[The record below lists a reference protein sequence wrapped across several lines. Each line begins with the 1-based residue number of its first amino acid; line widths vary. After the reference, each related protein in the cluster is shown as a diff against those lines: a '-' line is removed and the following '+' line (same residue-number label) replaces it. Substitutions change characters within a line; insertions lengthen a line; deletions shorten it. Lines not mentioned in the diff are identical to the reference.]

1 MKKYCILAF
10 VATLFLVGC
19 NSYLDVKPK
28 GFTIPEL
35 LNDYQLLIN
44 DLSLIRASPAYPDY
58 LSDHVQ
64 AGDPVDVNKSTSFES
79 LPTVKKRLYMFE
91 HGAIFEDGQYDPYW
105 EAAYSHIFTY
115 NVVINNVLNA
125 IDGKESER
133 KRVWAE
139 AKIGRAFEYLTL
151 VNIYA
156 KHYEPATASTDLG
169 VPMVLSENINE
180 PYERVSVAKIYEL
193 VEADLNDALPHL
205 ASSSAHKFQALKTV
219 GFAFLSRMNLYKGNY
234 AAALTN
240 AKEAIKLNE
249 YLEDYNQ
256 YTTKLKTTW
265 GRVHL
270 VGDED
275 VPFPD
280 VRENKETIWGRLGTS
295 TYGAMNAEV
304 YASASLLDTYKKSLP
319 AGATDMRLKLFFC
332 ADSASFGAN
341 VVRFPGRTLFAPYVE
356 MNTGFNTPEL
366 YLIIAECEARQGS
379 VDQALSWL
387 NKLRDKRIKNNVH
400 VAGLSKEKAIEMV
413 LDERRREI
421 PYTASTRLIDMKR
434 LAISKDLTGN
444 VTHKLGDQSFSMPVS
459 DNRLILPV
467 PPKVLSL
474 NPSIPQYER

>member
-10 VATLFLVGC
+10 MATLFLVGC

-156 KHYEPATASTDLG
+156 KHYDPATASTDLG
-169 VPMVLSENINE
+169 VPLVLSENINE

-193 VEADLNDALPHL
+193 VEADLNDALPYL

-219 GFAFLSRMNLYKGNY
+219 GC
-234 AAALTN
+234 
-240 AKEAIKLNE
+240 
-249 YLEDYNQ
+249 
-256 YTTKLKTTW
+256 
-265 GRVHL
+265 
-270 VGDED
+270 
-275 VPFPD
+275 
-280 VRENKETIWGRLGTS
+280 
-295 TYGAMNAEV
+295 
-304 YASASLLDTYKKSLP
+304 LP
-319 AGATDMRLKLFFC
+319 K
-332 ADSASFGAN
+332 
-341 VVRFPGRTLFAPYVE
+341 PYE
-356 MNTGFNTPEL
+356 P
-366 YLIIAECEARQGS
+366 IQG
-379 VDQALSWL
+379 
-387 NKLRDKRIKNNVH
+387 KLRC
-400 VAGLSKEKAIEMV
+400 S
-413 LDERRREI
+413 
-421 PYTASTRLIDMKR
+421 ID
-434 LAISKDLTGN
+434 
-444 VTHKLGDQSFSMPVS
+444 QC
-459 DNRLILPV
+459 
-467 PPKVLSL
+467 
-474 NPSIPQYER
+474 